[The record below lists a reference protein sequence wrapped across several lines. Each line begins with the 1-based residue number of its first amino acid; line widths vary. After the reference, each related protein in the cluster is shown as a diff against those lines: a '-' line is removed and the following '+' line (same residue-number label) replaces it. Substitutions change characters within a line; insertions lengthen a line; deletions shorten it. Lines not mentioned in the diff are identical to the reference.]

1 MFYKSSYFQYLP
13 KSSATLTAQRGCN
26 SVQQCYKLTAN
37 VSMPTR
43 LTVPQWLMGILLKA
57 LISPVQSVT
66 WLCQTTTT
74 TVSGGPRLRS
84 VSQHV
89 KTERQSVAGRWAETG
104 NDVTQHCRHI
114 VLIQMLCFSFK
125 CALTEL
131 NWSCSVTLQPFC
143 SFKKPFRAE
152 FCRNGTSS
160 SFVVNDFSS
169 RQTSA
174 GFADTEVMWASEDE
188 RILQSEMPASPQRGT

>member
-1 MFYKSSYFQYLP
+1 MDQLYHMHLKSSNIMKYVM
-13 KSSATLTAQRGCN
+13 S
-26 SVQQCYKLTAN
+26 
-37 VSMPTR
+37 
-43 LTVPQWLMGILLKA
+43 
-57 LISPVQSVT
+57 
-66 WLCQTTTT
+66 
-74 TVSGGPRLRS
+74 
-84 VSQHV
+84 
-89 KTERQSVAGRWAETG
+89 
-104 NDVTQHCRHI
+104 I
-114 VLIQMLCFSFK
+114 VLVVHYHMVLCLSRCFAF
-125 CALTEL
+125 LL
-131 NWSCSVTLQPFC
+131 NVLWQNWTQAAASNITLQPFC